1 MGDTLFCERGALAKN
16 GKKMLG
22 KLLIYAIF
30 GPFGGR
36 EIRELLRIVK
46 VWMKQLIF
54 FLYLFWD
61 LIRMYIGD
69 GSMSLFDFVDRLG
82 SS

>member
-1 MGDTLFCERGALAKN
+1 
-16 GKKMLG
+16 MLG
-22 KLLIYAIF
+22 KLLIYAFF
-30 GPFGGR
+30 GPFGRR

>member
-1 MGDTLFCERGALAKN
+1 MGDALFCERGALAKN

-22 KLLIYAIF
+22 KLLIYAFF

-54 FLYLFWD
+54 LF
-61 LIRMYIGD
+61 YIYFGI
-69 GSMSLFDFVDRLG
+69 
-82 SS
+82 